1 MKIDKLLKALNLD
14 LSNPEV
20 VKGALGALDA
30 ILASRQAGGGSGGS
44 GGGGGDMEVELDP
57 ELIMPSSKGSADVD
71 DDFEIED
78 EDDILSKIKQNKS
91 EEEDSSESSDK
102 SGQGDSSSSSS
113 STDSPDEMDDIDFDD
128 DEDGDEGS
136 DETSDSGD
144 TTSDSSVEDSDDS
157 DETDEIEVEDSDD
170 SDDSEGVDDGDEN
183 PFDLDFDGEA
193 DADSD
198 ETEDEDDDSTSQ
210 GKGDG
215 DETEGDDELG
225 LGDEDEEDES
235 ADGEEDEDA
244 ELDDDDLIDDDV
256 DFTDTEPD
264 TDSKANRRRLT
275 RAHILQTAK
284 DALVKAKANNVAE
297 SKIKELE
304 ASIAALEAL
313 TEAAGT
319 SIDDLTDEEFARL
332 TNRVLDA
339 IDACG
344 ESGITYKNAD
354 QKATQVKEI
363 KDDLESDT
371 TRDELSR
378 EDIEKIRA
386 EHQTQVARTKENER
400 YAQKAPGSFKGFEAF
415 LTSLYKAI
423 ALQVHTIETNNDT
436 WSALNRR
443 YSGTGVLRQGSR
455 KEELP
460 EAKIP
465 IIDFYFDCSGS
476 WSDKH
481 LAFGEKAVESLVDL
495 ERKGKIKLNIYYFS
509 DDVYTDISAARAGGS
524 TEGWNSIVSNVV
536 STKATN
542 VVVMTDSDMENWW
555 VGPKALQYTVQGYVW
570 YLWRDGVNAPRL
582 PRDLRGRGG
591 TQQFSFTT
599 E

>member
-113 STDSPDEMDDIDFDD
+113 STDSSDEMDDIDFDD
-128 DEDGDEGS
+128 DEESS

-157 DETDEIEVEDSDD
+157 SETDEIEVDD
-170 SDDSEGVDDGDEN
+170 SDESDGDDDGEEN

-193 DADSD
+193 DADSE
-198 ETEDEDDDSTSQ
+198 ETEDEDGDSTGQ

-225 LGDEDEEDES
+225 LGDADEDEDDES
-235 ADGEEDEDA
+235 EDGEEDEDV
-244 ELDDDDLIDDDV
+244 ELNDDDLIDDDV

-344 ESGITYKNAD
+344 ESGITYKTAD

-378 EDIEKIRA
+378 EDVEKIRA
-386 EHQTQVARTKENER
+386 EHQTQVARAKENDR

-536 STKATN
+536 ATKATN

>member
-57 ELIMPSSKGSADVD
+57 ELIMPSSKSSADVD

-113 STDSPDEMDDIDFDD
+113 STDSSDEMDDIDFDD
-128 DEDGDEGS
+128 DEDGEESS

-157 DETDEIEVEDSDD
+157 SETDEIEVDD
-170 SDDSEGVDDGDEN
+170 LDDSEGDDTDEEN

-193 DADSD
+193 DADSE
-198 ETEDEDDDSTSQ
+198 ETEDEDGDSTGQ

-215 DETEGDDELG
+215 DETEGEDELG
-225 LGDEDEEDES
+225 LGDADEDEDDES
-235 ADGEEDEDA
+235 EDGEEDEDA
-244 ELDDDDLIDDDV
+244 ELNDDDLIDDDV

-264 TDSKANRRRLT
+264 PDSKANRRRLT

-319 SIDDLTDEEFARL
+319 SIDDLSDEEFARL

-344 ESGITYKNAD
+344 ESGITYKTAD

-378 EDIEKIRA
+378 EDVEKIRA
-386 EHQTQVARTKENER
+386 EHQTQVARAKENDR

-536 STKATN
+536 ATKATN

>member
-113 STDSPDEMDDIDFDD
+113 STDSSDEMDDIDFDD
-128 DEDGDEGS
+128 DEESS

-157 DETDEIEVEDSDD
+157 SETDEIEVDD
-170 SDDSEGVDDGDEN
+170 SDESDGDDDGEEN

-193 DADSD
+193 DADSE
-198 ETEDEDDDSTSQ
+198 ETEDEDGDSTGQ

-225 LGDEDEEDES
+225 LGDADEDEDDES
-235 ADGEEDEDA
+235 EDGEEDEDA
-244 ELDDDDLIDDDV
+244 ELNDDDLIDDDV

-344 ESGITYKNAD
+344 ESGITYKTAD

-378 EDIEKIRA
+378 EDVEKIRA
-386 EHQTQVARTKENER
+386 EHQTQVARAKENDR

-536 STKATN
+536 ATKATN

>member
-1 MKIDKLLKALNLD
+1 M
-14 LSNPEV
+14 
-20 VKGALGALDA
+20 
-30 ILASRQAGGGSGGS
+30 GG
-44 GGGGGDMEVELDP
+44 
-57 ELIMPSSKGSADVD
+57 
-71 DDFEIED
+71 
-78 EDDILSKIKQNKS
+78 
-91 EEEDSSESSDK
+91 
-102 SGQGDSSSSSS
+102 
-113 STDSPDEMDDIDFDD
+113 
-128 DEDGDEGS
+128 
-136 DETSDSGD
+136 
-144 TTSDSSVEDSDDS
+144 
-157 DETDEIEVEDSDD
+157 
-170 SDDSEGVDDGDEN
+170 
-183 PFDLDFDGEA
+183 
-193 DADSD
+193 
-198 ETEDEDDDSTSQ
+198 
-210 GKGDG
+210 G
-215 DETEGDDELG
+215 DETEGEDELG
-225 LGDEDEEDES
+225 DGEGEEEEDEEPDE
-235 ADGEEDEDA
+235 DDETTDLEDED
-244 ELDDDDLIDDDV
+244 LLDDDV
-256 DFTDTEPD
+256 DFTDTD
-264 TDSKANRRRLT
+264 TDSDSKANRRRLT

-284 DALVKAKANNVAE
+284 DALVKAKANNVAD

-313 TEAAGT
+313 TEAAGQ

-344 ESGITYKNAD
+344 DSGITYKTAD

-363 KDDLESDT
+363 KTDLESDT

-378 EDIEKIRA
+378 EDVEKIRA
-386 EHQTQVARTKENER
+386 EHQTQVARAKENDR

-536 STKATN
+536 TTKATN

>member
-1 MKIDKLLKALNLD
+1 MKIDKLLQALNLD

-20 VKGALGALDA
+20 VKGALGALEA
-30 ILASRQAGGGSGGS
+30 ILASRQSGGGSGG
-44 GGGGGDMEVELDP
+44 GGAGGGDMEVELDP
-57 ELIMPSSKGSADVD
+57 ELIMPSSKSAADID

-78 EDDILSKIKQNKS
+78 EDDILSKIKQNKN
-91 EEEDSSESSDK
+91 EDDMEDSSESSDK
-102 SGQGDSSSSSS
+102 TGQGDSSSSGS
-113 STDSPDEMDDIDFDD
+113 STDSPEDVDDIDFDD
-128 DEDGDEGS
+128 EEES
-136 DETSDSGD
+136 DEISDSGD
-144 TTSDSSVEDSDDS
+144 STSDSST
-157 DETDEIEVEDSDD
+157 ETA
-170 SDDSEGVDDGDEN
+170 DDSEGTDAEEIDVEDTDDSTGDGDEDED
-183 PFDLDFDGEA
+183 PFDLDFDDTGDSE
-193 DADSD
+193 SD
-198 ETEDEDDDSTSQ
+198 EEDDGEGAGQ
-210 GKGDG
+210 GSGDG
-215 DETEGDDELG
+215 DETEGEDELG
-225 LGDEDEEDES
+225 DGDGEEEEDGESDEEDSDEDETIDL
-235 ADGEEDEDA
+235 EDED
-244 ELDDDDLIDDDV
+244 LLDDDV
-256 DFTDTEPD
+256 DFTDTD
-264 TDSKANRRRLT
+264 TDSDSKANRRRLT

-313 TEAAGT
+313 TEAAGK
-319 SIDDLTDEEFARL
+319 SIDELTDEEFARL

-344 ESGITYKNAD
+344 DSGITYKNAD

-363 KDDLESDT
+363 KTDLESDT

-378 EDIEKIRA
+378 EDVEKIRA
-386 EHQTQVARTKENER
+386 EHQTQVARAKENDR

-536 STKATN
+536 ATKATN